1 MALGMAV
8 TQKIMVDS
16 HYDIEQLDTGPL
28 EFYQELCRQLQSRL
42 DEAMEARREGSRHA
56 LSWRSKYY
64 QLRDG
69 YRGLGCK
76 LDEVTHELSEATE
89 GRRSQEKALALKELE
104 LSQALERVAE
114 MERALQDQKS
124 ELVALKAQNRELN
137 RTADKLGLLC
147 NQLKNDVCRIS
158 NDKEFYRQKVSEL
171 MDRFS

>member
-1 MALGMAV
+1 
-8 TQKIMVDS
+8 MVDS
-16 HYDIEQLDTGPL
+16 HFHIEQLNKGPL
-28 EFYQELCRQLQSRL
+28 ESYQELCRQLQSRL
-42 DEAMEARREGSRHA
+42 DEALEARREGSRHA

-89 GRRSQEKALALKELE
+89 GCRSQEKQLALKELE
-104 LSQALERVAE
+104 LAQALERVAE
-114 MERALQDQKS
+114 LERELQHRKS
-124 ELVALKAQNRELN
+124 ELVTLKAQNRDLN

-147 NQLKNDVCRIS
+147 NQLKNDFCRIS

-171 MDRFS
+171 MEQFGGT